1 MTYGQK
7 LTAQLVAVAIF
18 SAGIS
23 IGLSYFEFR
32 RLIFDELRQKALSIA
47 ATTASFVDG
56 DAHREVKTR
65 EDESSSNYIK
75 LVQQLRRARDVN
87 RLVDEHVKFVYTMR
101 HSPSSANVL
110 EFVVDA
116 EESIEEFS
124 HVGDIYKGKT
134 ENPTNLEELQ
144 ADNNFTVDQW
154 GEFLSATAPIK
165 DSSGKFVGAVG
176 VDIAAE
182 GVRASLARV
191 AYTSLASLGISL
203 TFAFGLSWILSARAA
218 KPIYALRELAE
229 AVKRGDLDA
238 RTAERLR
245 GELGEVADSMA
256 GMAVG
261 LKERERIQQ
270 AFGRYVS
277 REVLQRILSNKD
289 LSRLS
294 GDRRRVTILFAD
306 IKGFTSIAESLAP
319 EEVVNFLN
327 SYFSAMIEIIFR
339 NHGTLDKFIGDG
351 LMVIFGAPVDDQF
364 QEEHAIQAAIEMQRE
379 TKRICEDWLKQG
391 RPPIQIGIGINSGN
405 AVVGTIGSET
415 RMEYTAIGDA
425 VNVAARIESMTRN
438 VEADILMT
446 DRTYEAVRHV
456 VSAKSLGNVQ
466 VKGRTQLVHLYSVIG
481 LKEKP
486 ELVP

>member
-7 LTAQLVAVAIF
+7 LTGQLVAVAIF

-23 IGLSYFEFR
+23 MSLSYFEFR
-32 RLIFDELRQKALSIA
+32 RLILGELRQQALTVA
-47 ATTASFVDG
+47 ATTASFIDG
-56 DAHREVKTR
+56 DAHREIKTR
-65 EDESSSNYIK
+65 EDESSLNYKK

-87 RLVDEHVKFVYTMR
+87 RLVDKHVKFIYTMR
-101 HSPSSANVL
+101 HSPSNSNLL

-116 EESIEEFS
+116 EENVEEFS

-144 ADNNFTVDQW
+144 ADNYFTVDQW

-165 DSSGKFVGAVG
+165 DSAGELVGAVG

-182 GVRASLARV
+182 GVRANLARV
-191 AYTSLASLGISL
+191 TYTSLASLGISIA
-203 TFAFGLSWILSARAA
+203 FAFGLSWILSARAA
-218 KPIYALRELAE
+218 KPIYALRDVAA
-229 AVKRGDLDA
+229 AVQRGDLDA

-245 GELGEVADSMA
+245 GELGEVASSMA
-256 GMAVG
+256 GMASG
-261 LKERERIQQ
+261 LKESERIRQ

-277 REVLQRILSNKD
+277 HEVLQKILSSQD
-289 LSRLS
+289 LSKLS
-294 GDRRRVTILFAD
+294 GNRRRITVLFAD
-306 IKGFTSIAESLAP
+306 IKGFTRIAESLSP
-319 EEVVNFLN
+319 EEVVTFLN

-351 LMVIFGAPVDDQF
+351 LMVLFGAPMDDQF

-405 AVVGTIGSET
+405 AIVGTIGSET

-425 VNVAARIESMTRN
+425 VNVAARLESITRE

-446 DRTYEAVRHV
+446 DKTYEAVRHV
-456 VSAKSLGNVQ
+456 VSAKSLGSVQ
-466 VKGRTQLVHLYSVIG
+466 VKGRTQQVQLYSVIG
-481 LKEKP
+481 LREKP
-486 ELVP
+486 ERVP